1 MKEILKN
8 AEEKMNK
15 TLAKLSQEYTTIRA
29 GRANPAV
36 LDKIMIDYYDTQT
49 PINQL
54 AAISV
59 AEARI
64 LVISPWDASSL
75 KAIERGIQQ
84 SDLGIN
90 PTSDGKVIRIV
101 FPQLTEERRKD
112 LVKQIHKMG
121 EEAKVAIRNIRRES
135 MERLKQLKKEASYS
149 EDEIKDAENQ
159 LQRIVDRKCKETD
172 SISSEKENEVMA
184 I

>member
-15 TLAKLSQEYTTIRA
+15 TLAKLSKEYTTIRA

-59 AEARI
+59 SEARI

-90 PTSDGKVIRIV
+90 PTNDGKVIRIV

-135 MERLKQLKKEASYS
+135 MERFKQLKKEASYS

-172 SISSEKENEVMA
+172 SISSEKENEIMA